1 MRQACH
7 WWQKIATLSFTAM
20 ILFMSF
26 LLILTVWA
34 VAASIVA
41 LRSDGFG
48 DTELARRNQPP
59 ESFPRGR

>member
-1 MRQACH
+1 
-7 WWQKIATLSFTAM
+7 M

-26 LLILTVWA
+26 LLVLTVWA
-34 VAASIVA
+34 VAGSIVA